1 MAKRLVVFFIVIT
14 SMELFNIIFL
24 GKSLIKI
31 AELAGIGVVVLTIL
45 LQAVYSKGEGFRLHF
60 RYEIILIFIS
70 LILSMLMAYSGHNQ
84 SFGIT
89 AVAQRGMYFYFF
101 YFALHLIR
109 IADTDLKTMFVY
121 LGIAHT
127 VFYMLQFVAYPTILF
142 DIKVS
147 DSRGTLRIFLAGL
160 SYLILAYFYVL
171 NNLFKE
177 FSTGKLLLL
186 FFFFSVFILMGTR
199 QIIISMFLLTII
211 NVLLSKRVKSK
222 FLILILVILATIP
235 VGIMFQDIFI
245 NLLSVSQEQSQE
257 LTEDTRVRAATFFM
271 TQLFPNDWA
280 YFTGNGVASAN
291 SGYGVMIQMY
301 MDVYGFYQSDL
312 GLLGDYTIYGA
323 LFVVAVFILII
334 RILLMKLDQSHMFIK
349 YFYITVLLT
358 LFTGG
363 GPFARNDAIVT
374 ICMTLYIIDVFLY
387 NKKTG
392 EENEEYVTGESE
404 DLSPGEPENTGFKS
418 YQP

>member
-1 MAKRLVVFFIVIT
+1 MAKRLVIFFVVIT

-31 AELAGIGVVVLTIL
+31 AELAGIGVVLLIIL
-45 LQAVYSKGEGFRLHF
+45 LQSVYNREEGFKLNF
-60 RYEIILIFIS
+60 KWEILLIFIS
-70 LILSMLMAYSGHNQ
+70 IILSMLMAYSGHNQ
-84 SFGIT
+84 SFSIT
-89 AVAQRGMYFYFF
+89 AVAQRFMYFYFF

-109 IADTDLKTMFVY
+109 ISDVDLKQMFIY
-121 LGIAHT
+121 LAVVHT
-127 VFYMLQFVAYPTILF
+127 IFYMLQFAAYPTILF

-171 NNLFKE
+171 NNLFKD
-177 FSTGKLLLL
+177 FSIGKLALL

-222 FLILILVILATIP
+222 FLILMLVVLATIP
-235 VGIMFQDIFI
+235 IIIMFQDIFL
-245 NLLSVSQEQSQE
+245 NLLTVSQEQSE
-257 LTEDTRVRAATFFM
+257 DVGEDTRVRAATFFL
-271 TQLFPNDWA
+271 TELFPNNLA
-280 YFTGNGVASAN
+280 YFTGNGVSSAN

-301 MDVYGFYQSDL
+301 MDLYGFYQSDI
-312 GLLGDYTIYGA
+312 GLLGDYCNFGV
-323 LFVVAVFILII
+323 LFVIAVFILII

-363 GPFARNDAIVT
+363 GPFARGDSIVT
-374 ICMTLYIIDVFLY
+374 ICMTLYIIDVFQH
-387 NKKTG
+387 NKKVD
-392 EENEEYVTGESE
+392 EEESE
-404 DLSPGEPENTGFKS
+404 ADETDEIDDPENS
-418 YQP
+418 EYQPFIQ

>member
-1 MAKRLVVFFIVIT
+1 MAKRLVIFFIVIT

-24 GKSLIKI
+24 GKNLIKI
-31 AELAGIGVVVLTIL
+31 AELAGIGVVLLVIL
-45 LQAVYSKGEGFRLHF
+45 LQSVYNRDEGFKLHF
-60 RYEIILIFIS
+60 KWEILLIFIS

-89 AVAQRGMYFYFF
+89 AVAQRFMYFYFF

-109 IADTDLKTMFVY
+109 ISDLDLKQMFIY
-121 LGIAHT
+121 LAVVHT
-127 VFYMLQFVAYPTILF
+127 IFYMLQFAAYPTILF

-171 NNLFKE
+171 NNLFKD
-177 FSTGKLLLL
+177 FSIGKLALL

-222 FLILILVILATIP
+222 FLILMLVVLATIP
-235 VGIMFQDIFI
+235 IIVMFQDIFL
-245 NLLSVSQEQSQE
+245 NLLSVSKEQSE
-257 LTEDTRVRAATFFM
+257 DVGDDTRVRAATFFL
-271 TQLFPNDWA
+271 TELFPNDVA
-280 YFTGNGVASAN
+280 YFTGNGVSSAN

-301 MDVYGFYQSDL
+301 MDLYGFYQSDI
-312 GLLGDYTIYGA
+312 GLIGDYCNFGV
-323 LFVVAVFILII
+323 LFVLAVFILII
-334 RILLMKLDQSHMFIK
+334 RVLLMKLDQSHMFIK

-363 GPFARNDAIVT
+363 GPFARGDSIVT
-374 ICMTLYIIDVFLY
+374 ICMTLYLIDVFLH
-387 NKKTG
+387 NKKSD
-392 EENEEYVTGESE
+392 EEESVDETDDIE
-404 DLSPGEPENTGFKS
+404 DPENTE
-418 YQP
+418 YQHYLQ